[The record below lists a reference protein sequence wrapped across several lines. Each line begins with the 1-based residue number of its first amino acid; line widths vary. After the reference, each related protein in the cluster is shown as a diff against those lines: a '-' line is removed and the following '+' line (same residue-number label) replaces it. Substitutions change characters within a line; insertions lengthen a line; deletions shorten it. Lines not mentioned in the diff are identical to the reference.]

1 MSKQF
6 YVWKDR
12 NCNGVDPEWVQLT
25 GREYFRFIKDPANK
39 ERCFVTLDNGGDSDA
54 GVIFME
60 ATPEEYR
67 KWRSEY
73 RSHIRLLKQNMEFIE
88 QQASLD
94 APLVDD
100 EETNLHDVVADE
112 SVNVADEVSNQLDLE
127 TLREALKTLSP
138 EEMQIINAY
147 YFQNGGENSERKLA
161 SAMSIARSTLYDRRT
176 KILKKLKNFSGQ
188 NRFSLASK
196 EVEG

>member
-138 EEMQIINAY
+138 EEMQIINAM
-147 YFQNGGENSERKLA
+147 FFDNDELLS
-161 SAMSIARSTLYDRRT
+161 DRRLAEKLKLSKSALHRRKE
-176 KILKKLKNFSGQ
+176 KIFEKIKNFSGTK
-188 NRFSLASK
+188 SK
-196 EVEG
+196 SVG

>member
-138 EEMQIINAY
+138 EEMQIINAM
-147 YFQNGGENSERKLA
+147 FFDNDELLS
-161 SAMSIARSTLYDRRT
+161 DRRLAEKLKLSKSALHRRKE
-176 KILKKLKNFSGQ
+176 KIFKKIKNFSGTK
-188 NRFSLASK
+188 SK
-196 EVEG
+196 SVG